1 MFFGSRRLPRRTI
14 AVGVVS
20 CGLAL
25 GACDRDPTVPLVT
38 SDTTPPSVTILDPTG
53 DSVTTHTIGDS
64 LLVSV
69 LVTDAGGVDSVVIAG
84 FSIRGNVDTGLDE
97 IIPRFE
103 SQLVVLDGAPVDTTV
118 ARTLVATPDGF
129 VETAL
134 IVTTAWD
141 GDGNASADTVSVFLD
156 VPPTPVPELQAAGV
170 HLRAGIMPSAH
181 R

>member
-1 MFFGSRRLPRRTI
+1 MFFGSRGLPRRTI

-20 CGLAL
+20 CALAL
-25 GACDRDPTVPLVT
+25 GACDRDPTIPLVT
-38 SDTTPPSVTILDPTG
+38 SDITPPSVTILEPTG
-53 DSVTTHTIGDS
+53 DSVTTHAIGDS
-64 LLVSV
+64 LIVSV
-69 LVTDAGGVDSVVIAG
+69 LVTDAGGVDSVFIAG

-97 IIPRFE
+97 VVPRFE
-103 SQLVVLDGAPVDTTV
+103 SQLVVLDGSPRDTTV

-141 GDGNASADTVSVFLD
+141 GDGNSSADTVSVFLD
-156 VPPTPVPELQAAGV
+156 VPPTPVLQLQAAGV
-170 HLRAGIMPSAH
+170 PLRLGRMPDAN